1 MIRFSL
7 FRSLVFLCF
16 LLSLSVTVAVTV
28 PGTACAQPSLDDRI
42 EGLLIGALI
51 GDAAGGPDEF
61 QAPDRSVWTRTDVT
75 LNAEGRAALAARFRL
90 KPYTRRPNPES
101 YGQWLANAP
110 AGTVTD
116 DSRFKIMF
124 FESLKTSGKP
134 SREAFAEALLAW
146 HADTT
151 SVYGDLPRQWLD
163 EFAYAARWELGE
175 RDLRIARP
183 PERQWGGIPT
193 MAGQM
198 PFLPIAALTPGQPA
212 KAYSIT
218 WEMDFLD
225 NGIGR
230 DLNAA
235 LVAGLAAALSPNA
248 SWSSVEAAMRTTDPF
263 GFGEIDWVSRRMS
276 RWLDKAADIA
286 ARSENRPAR
295 LYQLLEEEL
304 DAETWWEA
312 WVPMTVVFAAVRV
325 ASYDPLA
332 TMQLIME
339 FGHDTDSYM
348 QVAGALFGALHGAE
362 VFPAAMRRTVASRLM
377 ADYNVAVSDWMQ
389 VLQSLEY

>member
-7 FRSLVFLCF
+7 LRSLVFFCF
-16 LLSLSVTVAVTV
+16 LLPLSVTISLTVSVTA
-28 PGTACAQPSLDDRI
+28 GAQPTLDDRI

-51 GDAAGGPDEF
+51 GDAGGGPDEF
-61 QAPDRSVWTRTDVT
+61 QVPDRSVWTRMDTILT
-75 LNAEGRAALAARFRL
+75 AEGRAALAARFQL
-90 KPYTRRPNPES
+90 KPYIRRPHPES
-101 YGQWLANAP
+101 YGQWSANAL

-124 FESLKTSGKP
+124 FESLKASGKP
-134 SREAFAEALLAW
+134 SRRAFAEALLNW
-146 HADTT
+146 HADST
-151 SVYGDLPRQWLD
+151 SAYGDLPQQWLD

-198 PFLPIAALTPGQPA
+198 PFLPIAALVPAQPER
-212 KAYSIT
+212 AYSLT

-230 DLNAA
+230 DMNAA
-235 LVAGLAAALSPNA
+235 LVAGLAAALSPEA
-248 SWSSVEAAMRTTDPF
+248 SWSSIEEAMRTTDPF
-263 GFGEIDWVSRRMS
+263 GFGEIDWVSRRMN
-276 RWLDKAADIA
+276 RWLDTAADIA
-286 ARSENRPAR
+286 VRSEHRPAR

-304 DAETWWEA
+304 GAETWWEA
-312 WVPMTVVFAAVRV
+312 WVPMTVVFAAARV

-362 VFPAAMRRTVASRLM
+362 VFPLEMRRTVESRLM
-377 ADYNVAVSDWMQ
+377 ADYNVSVSDWIQ
-389 VLQSLEY
+389 LLQSLEY

>member
-1 MIRFSL
+1 MKADGMIRFSL
-7 FRSLVFLCF
+7 LRSLVFFCF
-16 LLSLSVTVAVTV
+16 LVPLPVTVV
-28 PGTACAQPSLDDRI
+28 AQPTLDARI

-61 QAPDRSVWTRTDVT
+61 QAPDRSVWTRTDVILT
-75 LNAEGRAALAARFRL
+75 AEGRTALAARFRL
-90 KPYTRRPNPES
+90 KPYTRRPHPEP

-124 FESLKTSGKP
+124 FESLKASGKP
-134 SREAFAEALLAW
+134 SRRAFAEALLAW

-151 SVYGDLPRQWLD
+151 SAYRNLPQQWLD

-198 PFLPIAALTPGQPA
+198 PFLPIAALVPGQPD
-212 KAYSIT
+212 KAYSLT

-230 DLNAA
+230 DMNAA
-235 LVAGLAAALSPNA
+235 LVAGLAEALSPNA
-248 SWSSVEAAMRTTDPF
+248 SWSSVEDAMRTTDPF

-286 ARSENRPAR
+286 SRSEHRPAR

-312 WVPMTVVFAAVRV
+312 WVPMTVVFAAARV

-362 VFPAAMRRTVASRLM
+362 VFPDAMRRTVETRLT
-377 ADYNVAVSDWMQ
+377 ADYNATVSDWIQ
-389 VLQSLEY
+389 TLQSLDH